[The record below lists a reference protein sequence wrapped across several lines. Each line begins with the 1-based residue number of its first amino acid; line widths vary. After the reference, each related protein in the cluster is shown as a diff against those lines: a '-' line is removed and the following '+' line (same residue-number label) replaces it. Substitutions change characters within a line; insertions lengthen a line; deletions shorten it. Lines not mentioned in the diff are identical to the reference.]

1 MALERSWLNV
11 VEVARESRRRFS
23 GRADVMV
30 RLFLVEGHNE
40 GADVQKNEGSG
51 VRLNTASYLSHNHVS
66 THRSC
71 PGWGFLILTVPRL

>member
-51 VRLNTASYLSHNHVS
+51 VRFKYGKLFITQSRQHPSVMS
-66 THRSC
+66 RVGGS
-71 PGWGFLILTVPRL
+71 